1 MWFLGQIMYA
11 SFSLL
16 LGFSIIGCTGNR
28 PVDLGLKDGYLRPC
42 PSSPNCVN
50 SMVNEDEVHRI
61 EPFRGVSLA
70 ELRELLQ
77 NEESVEIVTD
87 HENYLH
93 AEFTSLIMRF
103 VDDVEFFSVAE
114 EQVIHVRSA
123 SRLGSS
129 DLGANRRRVEGLR
142 TKLLGGK

>member
-77 NEESVEIVTD
+77 NEESFEIITD

-103 VDDVEFFSVAE
+103 VDDVEFFSIAE

>member
-61 EPFRGVSLA
+61 DPFRGVSLA

-123 SRLGSS
+123 SRLGRS

>member
-1 MWFLGQIMYA
+1 MWFLGRIMYA

-16 LGFSIIGCTGNR
+16 LGFSIIGCAGNR

-77 NEESVEIVTD
+77 NEERVEIVTNR
-87 HENYLH
+87 ENYLH

-103 VDDVEFFSVAE
+103 VDDVEFFSVAK

-123 SRLGSS
+123 SRLGRS

>member
-1 MWFLGQIMYA
+1 MYA

-50 SMVNEDEVHRI
+50 SMVNDDEVHRI
-61 EPFRGVSLA
+61 EPFRGVSLE

-77 NEESVEIVTD
+77 NEESVEIITD

-103 VDDVEFFSVAE
+103 VDDVEFFSIAE

>member
-61 EPFRGVSLA
+61 EPFRGVSLV

-93 AEFTSLIMRF
+93 VEFTSLIMRF
-103 VDDVEFFSVAE
+103 VDDVEFFSIAE

>member
-61 EPFRGVSLA
+61 DPFRGVSLA

-103 VDDVEFFSVAE
+103 VDDVEFFSIAE

>member
-61 EPFRGVSLA
+61 EPFRGVSLV

-103 VDDVEFFSVAE
+103 VDDVEFFSIAE

-129 DLGANRRRVEGLR
+129 DLGANRHRVEGLR

>member
-87 HENYLH
+87 HDNYLH

-103 VDDVEFFSVAE
+103 VDDVEFFSIAE

>member
-1 MWFLGQIMYA
+1 MWFSGRIMYA

-28 PVDLGLKDGYLRPC
+28 PTDLGLKDGYLRPC
-42 PSSPNCVN
+42 PSYPNCVN
-50 SMVNEDEVHRI
+50 SMGNEDEAHRI

-77 NEESVEIVTD
+77 NEERVEIVTD
-87 HENYLH
+87 RENYLH

-123 SRLGSS
+123 SRLGRS

>member
-1 MWFLGQIMYA
+1 MWFSGRIMYA

-16 LGFSIIGCTGNR
+16 LGFSITGCTGNR

-77 NEESVEIVTD
+77 NEERVEIVTD

-93 AEFTSLIMRF
+93 AEFTSLLMRF
-103 VDDVEFFSVAE
+103 VDDVEFFSIAE

>member
-1 MWFLGQIMYA
+1 MWFSGRIMYA

-16 LGFSIIGCTGNR
+16 LGFSIIGCIGNR

-50 SMVNEDEVHRI
+50 SMVNDDEVHRI
-61 EPFRGVSLA
+61 EPFRGVSLE

-77 NEESVEIVTD
+77 NEESVEIITD

-103 VDDVEFFSVAE
+103 VDDVEFFSIAE

>member
-1 MWFLGQIMYA
+1 MWFSGRIMYA

-16 LGFSIIGCTGNR
+16 LGFSIIACTGNR

-93 AEFTSLIMRF
+93 AEFTSLLMRF

-123 SRLGSS
+123 SRLGRS

>member
-1 MWFLGQIMYA
+1 MIHRLHLPVSQYA
-11 SFSLL
+11 SHHMVT
-16 LGFSIIGCTGNR
+16 CTAGVHRR
-28 PVDLGLKDGYLRPC
+28 PPRG
-42 PSSPNCVN
+42 
-50 SMVNEDEVHRI
+50 NEDETHRI

-77 NEESVEIVTD
+77 NEERVEIVTD

-123 SRLGSS
+123 SRLGRS

>member
-1 MWFLGQIMYA
+1 
-11 SFSLL
+11 
-16 LGFSIIGCTGNR
+16 
-28 PVDLGLKDGYLRPC
+28 
-42 PSSPNCVN
+42 
-50 SMVNEDEVHRI
+50 MVNEDEVHRI

-103 VDDVEFFSVAE
+103 VDDVEFFSIAE

>member
-123 SRLGSS
+123 SRLGRS

>member
-1 MWFLGQIMYA
+1 MWFSGRIMHA

-28 PVDLGLKDGYLRPC
+28 PVDSGLKDGYLRPC

-77 NEESVEIVTD
+77 NEERVEIVTD

-93 AEFTSLIMRF
+93 AEFTSLLMRF
-103 VDDVEFFSVAE
+103 VDDVEFFSIAE

>member
-103 VDDVEFFSVAE
+103 VDDVEFFSIAE

-123 SRLGSS
+123 SRLGRS

-142 TKLLGGK
+142 TKLLRGK

>member
-103 VDDVEFFSVAE
+103 VDDVEFFSIAE

>member
-1 MWFLGQIMYA
+1 MWFSGQMVFT

-28 PVDLGLKDGYLRPC
+28 PTDLGLKDGYLRPC

-50 SMVNEDEVHRI
+50 SMGNEDEAHQI
-61 EPFRGVSLA
+61 EPFLGVSLA

-77 NEESVEIVTD
+77 NEERVEIVTD
-87 HENYLH
+87 RENYLH

-123 SRLGSS
+123 SRLGRS

-142 TKLLGGK
+142 TKLLRGK

>member
-1 MWFLGQIMYA
+1 MYA

-50 SMVNEDEVHRI
+50 SMANEDEVHRV
-61 EPFRGVSLA
+61 EPFCGVSLA

-103 VDDVEFFSVAE
+103 VDDVEFFSIAE

>member
-103 VDDVEFFSVAE
+103 VDDVEFFSIAE

-142 TKLLGGK
+142 TKLLGGN

>member
-1 MWFLGQIMYA
+1 MWFSGRIMCA

-16 LGFSIIGCTGNR
+16 LGFSIIGCTGNQ

-77 NEESVEIVTD
+77 NEERVEIVTD

-93 AEFTSLIMRF
+93 AEFTSLLMRF
-103 VDDVEFFSVAE
+103 VDDVEFFSIAE

-123 SRLGSS
+123 SRLGRS

>member
-1 MWFLGQIMYA
+1 MYA

-28 PVDLGLKDGYLRPC
+28 PVDLGLKAGYLRPC

-77 NEESVEIVTD
+77 NEERVEIVTD

-93 AEFTSLIMRF
+93 AEFTSLLMRF
-103 VDDVEFFSVAE
+103 VDDVEFFSIAD

-142 TKLLGGK
+142 PKLLGGK

>member
-1 MWFLGQIMYA
+1 MWFSGRIMYA

-16 LGFSIIGCTGNR
+16 LGFSIIGCTGSR
-28 PVDLGLKDGYLRPC
+28 PTDLGLKDGCLRPC
-42 PSSPNCVN
+42 PSSLNCVN
-50 SMVNEDEVHRI
+50 SMGNEDETHRI
-61 EPFRGVSLA
+61 KPFRGVSLV

-77 NEESVEIVTD
+77 NEERVEIVTD
-87 HENYLH
+87 RENYLH
-93 AEFTSLIMRF
+93 VEFTSLIMRF

-123 SRLGSS
+123 SRLGRS

-142 TKLLGGK
+142 MKLLGGK